1 MITGVAKVVVPVDD
15 QERAKQFWT
24 GAIGFDVVMDEVYG
38 DERWIEVEAP
48 DRSVVLV
55 LSRRTSD
62 EPRRQVPD
70 ALPHSNVFLTCEDI
84 EQTYAEL
91 TARGVRFPR
100 AAPRKCIS
108 ACGRCS
114 RTGRGRGSRSD
125 SGDRGQH
132 ERRHGHDDPA
142 SLPTQAP
149 AKVLSSLRRPDPP

>member
-24 GAIGFDVVMDEVYG
+24 GAIGFGVVMDEVYG

-55 LSRRTSD
+55 LSRRAGD
-62 EPRRQVPD
+62 EPRRQVPA

-91 TARGVRFPR
+91 TGRGVRFP
-100 AAPRKCIS
+100 APPAERHFGMWSMFEDWEGTRFALGQWGPRS
-108 ACGRCS
+108 A
-114 RTGRGRGSRSD
+114 
-125 SGDRGQH
+125 
-132 ERRHGHDDPA
+132 
-142 SLPTQAP
+142 
-149 AKVLSSLRRPDPP
+149 